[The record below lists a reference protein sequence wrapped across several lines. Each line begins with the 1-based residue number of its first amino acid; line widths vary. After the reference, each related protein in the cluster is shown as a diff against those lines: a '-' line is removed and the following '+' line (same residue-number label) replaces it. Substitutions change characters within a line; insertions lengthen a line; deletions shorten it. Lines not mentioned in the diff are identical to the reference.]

1 MPPLLLAFLLLA
13 GSTDAT
19 GGGWGWRGHTFNW
32 EPKDEA
38 VEPFCY
44 PYNYTCGP
52 IAPSPPT
59 SYEAHLEHVDLVHK
73 TTHYIEEFYDYENNL
88 LAVTDAFGN
97 SLLHAIFYFDINA
110 AVLMS
115 TDREMG
121 PSEHHPT
128 ICSVAEISH
137 SSVFHPF
144 PGVNGT
150 AHLVFAPSQAMLF
163 GNNYR
168 YAYVDNGTARSMEYN
183 RWDACISTQTESF
196 NIEYYWTDPELV
208 NDMNGY
214 TSERP
219 IKMRMTGHAQP
230 PPGTSEMVQIDSVYS
245 VALFDANP
253 DLKNLRWA
261 FEIPSGVYCQDFPSV
276 KSPPSTLAHAFSMR
290 VELSWRGDS
299 DMFGKYERGD
309 EFMMTFRT
317 WYDFYNQLTRV
328 DSMTQLAT
336 PEFSVAGL
344 TQVAVISDFRA
355 GVEYIIDKTLGNCT
369 TMNLTDNGYSFT
381 SPDGHHSI
389 SDPLHVFGI
398 EGGPNLT
405 YQGMKY
411 ARGLP
416 CDVWV
421 GQESSQDG
429 TFHNSYLYELYFL
442 QAGWMEDTGNQVKS
456 LPVPVLIKV
465 HNVYGDET
473 MTVYLDL
480 QENIFKFEENDPS
493 MSVFDIT
500 PCFTGHDHIRRFQMA
515 FSSDYRDDFDRDPA
529 LFTQEI
535 TDSLLVYLR
544 IPFLRLQHPLVEY
557 VKDFNHLFYE
567 FTLLDQPQVD
577 MEMPQ
582 YVGKPLAE
590 VVEELK
596 LSMYTLVIV
605 IIDEQGHPK
614 KMKPIANSLRELF
627 EDGCYS
633 RDTSYPP
640 FHDLQNPRPVTDVP
654 RVTSNDWIEKTTTEE
669 RKEDEVKGS
678 VFTFLMEMQQWVRS
692 SSDEETY
699 YTPGDMAG
707 MAVGML
713 LLGLLL
719 GTVVML
725 VILRKMGLSND
736 LEYIPMNSRRN

>member
-1 MPPLLLAFLLLA
+1 MHGQLKERKKQAAWYSAATDYQPLDTSMQWPQADAVLLQQETQLPPTPALPSVLPGDHQPQTSTAVTRSASRRWLAHLPRAQSCILLPPYANGHDAAGALGCSFAPLTMPSCRRSQTAACHSKENGKHPQH
-13 GSTDAT
+13 AT
-19 GGGWGWRGHTFNW
+19 GKRR
-32 EPKDEA
+32 A
-38 VEPFCY
+38 VVRF
-44 PYNYTCGP
+44 
-52 IAPSPPT
+52 
-59 SYEAHLEHVDLVHK
+59 
-73 TTHYIEEFYDYENNL
+73 
-88 LAVTDAFGN
+88 
-97 SLLHAIFYFDINA
+97 
-110 AVLMS
+110 
-115 TDREMG
+115 
-121 PSEHHPT
+121 
-128 ICSVAEISH
+128 
-137 SSVFHPF
+137 
-144 PGVNGT
+144 
-150 AHLVFAPSQAMLF
+150 
-163 GNNYR
+163 
-168 YAYVDNGTARSMEYN
+168 
-183 RWDACISTQTESF
+183 
-196 NIEYYWTDPELV
+196 
-208 NDMNGY
+208 
-214 TSERP
+214 
-219 IKMRMTGHAQP
+219 
-230 PPGTSEMVQIDSVYS
+230 
-245 VALFDANP
+245 
-253 DLKNLRWA
+253 
-261 FEIPSGVYCQDFPSV
+261 
-276 KSPPSTLAHAFSMR
+276 
-290 VELSWRGDS
+290 
-299 DMFGKYERGD
+299 
-309 EFMMTFRT
+309 T

-405 YQGMKY
+405 YQGMASTVFY
-411 ARGLP
+411 HLTLP
-416 CDVWV
+416 CL
-421 GQESSQDG
+421 SSWCG
-429 TFHNSYLYELYFL
+429 ALLL
-442 QAGWMEDTGNQVKS
+442 VVQAGWMEDTGNQVKS